1 MDPMPSIAQ
10 VLPEGQRGIGPARR
24 WVIIGLGVFVAI
36 MIAVVAAVVVS
47 RDDVTSGDPLYVLP
61 SPAGQW
67 QLSGG
72 VVTAPDPSAPATEER
87 FITVGSLYGLAD
99 GNGFDGL
106 RSIARYPE
114 SPLPGAEWEAAR
126 TPRGDAYRRL
136 DDSMT
141 FALEDSWRNGWLVAR
156 SPSSS
161 VHAYDMLSDDTFDL
175 VLVAAFLPPETPDV
189 PSTSFEMT
197 SPGGPTFAVT
207 TTPSASP
214 LFDVAGYAER
224 VEPVDVDGISGW
236 VIVDEQESWPEVTVT
251 WSPVTGRTVSVRG
264 TASIDATVAAARILQ
279 PVAADDWTA
288 VFPDA
293 LAD

>member
-36 MIAVVAAVVVS
+36 MVVVIAAVVVG
-47 RDDVTSGDPLYVLP
+47 RDDDTSGDPLYVLP

-67 QLSGG
+67 QLSGA
-72 VVTAPDPSAPATEER
+72 VVTAPDPSAPATDER

-99 GNGFDGL
+99 GSGFDRL
-106 RSIARYPE
+106 RSAVRYSG
-114 SPLPGAEWEAAR
+114 SPLPGAEWESAM

-141 FALEDSWRNGWLVAR
+141 FALDEYSRDGWLVAS

-161 VHAYDMLSDDTFDL
+161 LHAYDMLSNDTLDL
-175 VLVAAFLPPETPDV
+175 VLVAAFLPPEAPDV

-197 SPGGPTFAVT
+197 SPDGPTFTVT

-214 LFDVAGYAER
+214 LFDVATYAER
-224 VEPVDVDGISGW
+224 VEPVDVDGTSGW
-236 VIVDEQESWPEVTVT
+236 VIVDEQETGAVVTVT
-251 WSPVTGRTVSVRG
+251 WSPETGRTVSVRG
-264 TASIDATVAAARILQ
+264 TASIEATVAGARSLQ
-279 PVAADDWTA
+279 PVAADDWTEM
-288 VFPDA
+288 FPQA
-293 LAD
+293 RGS

>member
-24 WVIIGLGVFVAI
+24 WVIIGLGLFVAI
-36 MIAVVAAVVVS
+36 MVAVIAAVVMG
-47 RDDVTSGDPLYVLP
+47 RDDDTSGDPLYVLP

-72 VVTAPDPSAPATEER
+72 VVTAPDPSAPATDER
-87 FITVGSLYGLAD
+87 FITGGTLYGLAD
-99 GNGFDGL
+99 ANGFDSL
-106 RSIARYPE
+106 RSAIRYPE
-114 SPLPGAEWEAAR
+114 SPLPGAEWEPAR

-141 FALEDSWRNGWLVAR
+141 FALEEFSRDGWLVAS
-156 SPSSS
+156 SPSNS
-161 VHAYDMLSDDTFDL
+161 VHAYDMLSNDTLDL
-175 VLVAAFLPPETPDV
+175 VAVAAFLPPETPDV

-197 SPGGPTFAVT
+197 SPDGPTFTVT

-214 LFDVAGYAER
+214 LFGVATYAER
-224 VEPVDVDGISGW
+224 VEPVDIDGASGW
-236 VIVDEQESWPEVTVT
+236 VIVDEQETGAEVAVT
-251 WSPVTGRTVSVRG
+251 WSPATGRTVSVRG
-264 TASIDATVAAARILQ
+264 TASIDATVAAARSLQ

-288 VFPDA
+288 VFPEA
-293 LAD
+293 RAG